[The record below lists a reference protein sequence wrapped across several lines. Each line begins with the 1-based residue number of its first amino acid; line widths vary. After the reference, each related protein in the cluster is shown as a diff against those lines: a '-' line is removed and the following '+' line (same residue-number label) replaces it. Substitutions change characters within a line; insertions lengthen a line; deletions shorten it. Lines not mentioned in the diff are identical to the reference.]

1 MSGER
6 RRPCGLEGPGHAMR
20 PINHWRR
27 MPANTRYDVDRLE
40 EVGPDMIRFLL
51 GPQLG
56 GGVFPPL
63 RPGPGR
69 ERIALT
75 YCNHDVPA
83 ILEVY
88 ARVGQGTHL
97 WFDASGVK
105 LEWAGEDRVIHFI
118 PLCEPYRYQ
127 PCRDL
132 SSDPRWP
139 FGALTVPPIP
149 ELDQLAEAGVNTKLT
164 VWKPPDEDAED
175 EARFA
180 QIADGEGSDD
190 VDDEDDE
197 DDAEE
202 DWEELDDEE
211 ELTGERV
218 ATLRIGPCGWF
229 DGASSELLAIS
240 PDHLAYL
247 ERWDDSEP
255 GDAVTWRID
264 PDAQN
269 VAAAS
274 WIVREIDRLLEGFP
288 ASRHL
293 LRLIADGTVEDRF
306 MLVHDGDDGEESFAV
321 RFTIVADDL
330 EVRAAARDVAV
341 TGIDWTED
349 GVRADGVWR
358 LVVPGRRTEPTR
370 ERVVL
375 TLERDA
381 CDDA

>member
-6 RRPCGLEGPGHAMR
+6 GRPCGLEGPGHANR

-40 EVGPDMIRFLL
+40 EIGPDTIRFLL
-51 GPQLG
+51 GPQHG

-69 ERIALT
+69 ERIALV

-83 ILEVY
+83 ILDVY

-105 LEWAGEDRVIHFI
+105 FEWAGEDRVIHFI

-132 SSDPRWP
+132 SRDPRWP
-139 FGALTVPPIP
+139 FGALTVPRIP

-164 VWKPPDEDAED
+164 VWEPPDEDAED
-175 EARFA
+175 EDRFA
-180 QIADGEGSDD
+180 AIADEEDPDD
-190 VDDEDDE
+190 GCDEDG
-197 DDAEE
+197 AEE
-202 DWEELDDEE
+202 DWEDPDDEE
-211 ELTGERV
+211 ELAGELV

-229 DGASSELLAIS
+229 DGAGSELLAIS
-240 PDHLAYL
+240 PDQLAYL
-247 ERWDDSEP
+247 ERWDPSEP
-255 GDAVTWRID
+255 GEVFTWRID
-264 PDAQN
+264 PGARN

-293 LRLIADGTVEDRF
+293 LRLIAEGTVGDRF

-321 RFTIVADDL
+321 RFGIVADDL
-330 EVRAAARDVAV
+330 ELRAAARDVAV
-341 TGIDWTED
+341 RGIDWTE
-349 GVRADGVWR
+349 GGMRANGAWR
-358 LVVPGRRTEPTR
+358 LVVPGRRKEPKR
-370 ERVVL
+370 ERAVID
-375 TLERDA
+375 LERDGA
-381 CDDA
+381 